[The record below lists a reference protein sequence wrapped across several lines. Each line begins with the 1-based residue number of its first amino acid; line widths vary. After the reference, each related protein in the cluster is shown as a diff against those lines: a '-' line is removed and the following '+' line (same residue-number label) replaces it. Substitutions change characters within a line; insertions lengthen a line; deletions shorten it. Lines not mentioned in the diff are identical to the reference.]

1 MFLDKNPFSGEIKT
15 YYIENKMKRTK
26 LSAVLLLI
34 LFLCLFLQ
42 SNVIA
47 QSNTIVVPDDY
58 ATIQEAIDNAFYGD
72 VILVKTGSY
81 TGSVVISKSIT
92 LVGEEKEETIIL
104 GDWSL
109 NGTVILVQN
118 DEVVVKNLTMK
129 AVYNSGPSGRGVHLL
144 HVKNCQVTN
153 CIFQCGIG
161 VWLYGA
167 DNNVVKNNQI
177 SGVGI
182 SFPTNAGVKLQ
193 QSTNNTIDQNTING
207 YVYGY
212 GIFLDYSS
220 ENDLIRNQISN
231 NYYEVLI
238 KDSEK
243 NSINNNSISTS
254 ISIFINPTDQSMLES
269 YGIRLQGSS
278 DNTVIGN
285 SVKCPKGIRILLSSV
300 NNIIENNFISDCR
313 YNGLEFVEDAN
324 YNQVTSNTIMNNGVG
339 INFWNSSKNIIYSN
353 NFINN
358 DAPVSIYSLNDSNSF
373 DDGTKGNYWSNYS
386 TIYPNATEID
396 DSGIWN
402 TPFYLNKYNIDHFPL
417 KQAVEVIPEFS
428 SWIILP
434 LIIALTL
441 ATIYSRSKLGR
452 REKQ

>member
-1 MFLDKNPFSGEIKT
+1 MFLDKNPFPDKMKT

-26 LSAVLLLI
+26 LSTVLLLI
-34 LFLCLFLQ
+34 LFLCLFFQLD
-42 SNVIA
+42 VDA

-58 ATIQEAIDNAFYGD
+58 ATIQEAIDNAVYGD

-92 LVGEEKEETIIL
+92 LVGEDNEETIIL

-109 NGTVILVQN
+109 NGTVVLVQH
-118 DEVVVKNLTMK
+118 DEVVVENLTMK
-129 AVYNSGPSGRGVHLL
+129 AVYNSGTSGRGVHLL
-144 HVKNCQVTN
+144 HAKNCQVTN

-167 DNNVVKNNQI
+167 NNNVVKNNQI
-177 SGVGI
+177 SGTGI
-182 SFPTNAGVKLQ
+182 SFPTNAGIKLQ
-193 QSTNNTIDQNTING
+193 QSTNNTINQNTING

-238 KDSEK
+238 KDSNK
-243 NSINNNSISTS
+243 NCIRENNISTS
-254 ISIFINPTDQSMLES
+254 ISIFITPTDQSMLES

-278 DNTVIGN
+278 DNTIIGN

-300 NNIIENNFISDCR
+300 NNTIENNFISNSR

-324 YNQVTSNTIMNNGVG
+324 YNQVKANTIISNGVG
-339 INFWNSSKNIIYSN
+339 VNFWNSSNNIIYSN

-358 DAPVSIYSLNDSNSF
+358 DAQISIYSLNDSNSF
-373 DDGTKGNYWSNYS
+373 DNGTNGNYWSNYN
-386 TIYPNATEID
+386 TRYPNASEID

-402 TPFYLNKYNIDHFPL
+402 TPFYINEYNIDHFPL

-428 SWIILP
+428 SWTILP
-434 LIIALTL
+434 LIIAVSI
-441 ATIYSRSKLGR
+441 AIIYSRSKLGR
-452 REKQ
+452 REQE

>member
-1 MFLDKNPFSGEIKT
+1 MFLDKNPFPDKMKT

-26 LSAVLLLI
+26 LSTVLLLI
-34 LFLCLFLQ
+34 LFLCLFFQLD
-42 SNVIA
+42 VDA

-58 ATIQEAIDNAFYGD
+58 ATIQEAIDNAVYGD

-92 LVGEEKEETIIL
+92 LVGEDNEETIIL

-109 NGTVILVQN
+109 NGTVVLVQH
-118 DEVVVKNLTMK
+118 DEVVVENLTMK
-129 AVYNSGPSGRGVHLL
+129 AVYNSGTSGRGVHLL
-144 HVKNCQVTN
+144 HTKNCQVTN

-167 DNNVVKNNQI
+167 NNNVVKNNQI
-177 SGVGI
+177 SGTGI
-182 SFPTNAGVKLQ
+182 SFPTNAGIKLQ
-193 QSTNNTIDQNTING
+193 QSTNNTINQNTING

-231 NYYEVLI
+231 NYYEALI
-238 KDSEK
+238 KDSNK
-243 NSINNNSISTS
+243 NCIRENNISTS
-254 ISIFINPTDQSMLES
+254 ISIFITPTDQSMLES

-278 DNTVIGN
+278 DNTIIGN

-300 NNIIENNFISDCR
+300 NNTIENNFISNSR

-324 YNQVTSNTIMNNGVG
+324 YNQVKANTIISNGVG
-339 INFWNSSKNIIYSN
+339 VNFWNSSNNIIYSN

-358 DAPVSIYSLNDSNSF
+358 DAQISIYSLTDSNSF
-373 DDGTKGNYWSNYS
+373 DNGTNGNYWSNYN
-386 TIYPNATEID
+386 TRYPNASEID

-402 TPFYLNKYNIDHFPL
+402 IPFYINEYNIDHFPL

-428 SWIILP
+428 SWTILP
-434 LIIALTL
+434 LIIAVSI
-441 ATIYSRSKLGR
+441 AIIYSRSKLGR
-452 REKQ
+452 REQE